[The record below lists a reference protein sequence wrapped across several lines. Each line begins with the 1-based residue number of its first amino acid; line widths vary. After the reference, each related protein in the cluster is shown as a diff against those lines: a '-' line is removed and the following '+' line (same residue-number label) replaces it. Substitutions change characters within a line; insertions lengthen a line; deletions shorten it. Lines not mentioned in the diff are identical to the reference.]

1 MKRIVLLFALL
12 PTLLF
17 GQTPFGYHATW
28 IFEYDEAG
36 FQGVDSLYHEKDT
49 VYLGETWQYLKRGAN
64 GLGRMYV
71 QTKND
76 TVYYLDNG
84 QKLMLYDFSAGVGDS
99 WEFAYNDT
107 ASGCPD
113 SNLAT
118 VKAVG
123 FDTVSGT
130 ALPYQIVEDV
140 MDTIYL
146 SSPRYQVSSAFSL
159 GGMIYNR
166 IGKFNF
172 GSLYP
177 VANPCNGIIIDYF
190 FYTFRCY
197 HDDDISVNFT
207 AHDCKTGIGLNEV
220 KQHLSVKIYPNPSNG
235 FVFIDTESSI
245 ANVEVYNVSGQKLR
259 SYQTEKTIELP
270 QPAGLYFLHITFE
283 NGGVRVEK
291 VVRE

>member
-1 MKRIVLLFALL
+1 
-12 PTLLF
+12 
-17 GQTPFGYHATW
+17 
-28 IFEYDEAG
+28 
-36 FQGVDSLYHEKDT
+36 
-49 VYLGETWQYLKRGAN
+49 
-64 GLGRMYV
+64 
-71 QTKND
+71 
-76 TVYYLDNG
+76 
-84 QKLMLYDFSAGVGDS
+84 
-99 WEFAYNDT
+99 
-107 ASGCPD
+107 
-113 SNLAT
+113 
-118 VKAVG
+118 
-123 FDTVSGT
+123 
-130 ALPYQIVEDV
+130 
-140 MDTIYL
+140 
-146 SSPRYQVSSAFSL
+146 
-159 GGMIYNR
+159 MIYNR

-220 KQHLSVKIYPNPSNG
+220 KQHLSVKIYPNPSSG
-235 FVFIDTESSI
+235 FVFINTKSSI